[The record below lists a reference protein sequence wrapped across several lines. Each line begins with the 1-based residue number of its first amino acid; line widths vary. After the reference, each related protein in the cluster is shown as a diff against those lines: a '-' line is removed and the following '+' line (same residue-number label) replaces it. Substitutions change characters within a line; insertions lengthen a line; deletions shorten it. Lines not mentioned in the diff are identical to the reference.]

1 MGWCIV
7 RLVGIR
13 GGFGSPVYAD
23 TPGYDA
29 LPADADAAI
38 HDAHADAGADAGAD
52 AHADAGADAGADAH
66 ADDEHAIN
74 AINANADDAR
84 HAEAAHAEPTN
95 DVHDGS
101 RS

>member
-13 GGFGSPVYAD
+13 RGFGSPVCAD

-52 AHADAGADAGADAH
+52 AHAD
-66 ADDEHAIN
+66 DEYAIN